1 MPSPI
6 RPRTLGVLAS
16 ALALTLA
23 SAVVATAGPP
33 SPRPHVTPP
42 SVTTADYLPGVEADL
57 YLPAHGP
64 GRKPV
69 PVVVMVPGGGWA
81 TADRTGLGQL
91 AEALA
96 AEGVAVF
103 NATYRVGDEASRFP
117 VPAQDVRCA
126 VDAGVAAVQAA
137 GLRPAQVVLLGHSA
151 GAHLSSLAAFG
162 DEEFDADT
170 CPYPDAEIDGWVGLS
185 GIYDLTFV
193 GPMADVMM
201 GGSAA
206 DLPELYAAANPASYL
221 PDGPRRQHLDALVVQ
236 GDADEFGITAEYA
249 EGFGQMLRDHRFDTR
264 VVIIEGGDHHA
275 TYQAPV
281 VADTIL
287 RWLRKV
293 ER

>member
-1 MPSPI
+1 MISPT
-6 RPRTLGVLAS
+6 RLRTLGVLATVFS
-16 ALALTLA
+16 LTLTSAVAA
-23 SAVVATAGPP
+23 SAAPTPTHKP
-33 SPRPHVTPP
+33 VTPP
-42 SVTTADYLPGVEADL
+42 SVTTAEYLPGVEADL
-57 YLPAHGP
+57 YLPARGQ

-69 PVVVMVPGGGWA
+69 PVVVMVPGGAWIA
-81 TADRTGLGQL
+81 ADRTGLGQL

-96 AEGVAVF
+96 AERVAVF
-103 NATYRVGDEASRFP
+103 NATYRIGDEASQFP
-117 VPAQDVRCA
+117 VPVEDIRCA
-126 VDAGVAAVQAA
+126 VDAAVAAVRDA
-137 GLRPAQVVLLGHSA
+137 GFRPAEVVLLGHSS

-185 GIYDLTFV
+185 GFYDLTAV
-193 GPMADVMM
+193 GPLADVMM

-206 DLPELYAAANPASYL
+206 DLPELYAATNPEAYL
-221 PDGPRRQHLDALVVQ
+221 PDGKRRQHLDALIIQ

-249 EGFGQMLRDHRFDTR
+249 EGFGQTLRDHRFDTR
-264 VVIIEGGDHHA
+264 VVVVEGGDHHA

-287 RWLRKV
+287 RWLSNV